1 MICIDFRASVVMV
14 NYLRPTEVRAFF
26 RNSSVVFIEQNF
38 GPHMLQ

>member
-1 MICIDFRASVVMV
+1 MEKSPG
-14 NYLRPTEVRAFF
+14 YEQVRKPVLPSSFNV